1 MNNPPNLIGLQTK
14 AFCKWVNKNRSRAI
28 YYYSGGC
35 QCNCSLDVLCS
46 VGKSIARN
54 EASGFLKE
62 MITIYRVQELKLN
75 NAAFYIPN
83 ATFDLLLDN
92 IHRQITTKAR

>member
-14 AFCKWVNKNRSRAI
+14 AFCKWVNKSRSRSV
-28 YYYSGGC
+28 YYYLDAG
-35 QCNCSLDVLCS
+35 QYRASLDTLCS
-46 VGKSIARN
+46 AGRSITRN
-54 EASGFLKE
+54 EASRFLKE

-83 ATFDLLLDN
+83 DTFDLLLDN